1 MRIYKLVQELKAN
14 GYDITT
20 HVLLDLCS
28 ELGIPLRGCSSLAS
42 IPDDEVDR
50 IYQHVKQYMKLF
62 GEEQKQ
68 APSDG
73 GEKNLD

>member
-1 MRIYKLVQELKAN
+1 MRFYKLAQDLKN
-14 GYDITT
+14 EGYDVDART
-20 HVLLDLCS
+20 LLALCNK
-28 ELGIPLRGCSSLAS
+28 LGISFQGTSALGS